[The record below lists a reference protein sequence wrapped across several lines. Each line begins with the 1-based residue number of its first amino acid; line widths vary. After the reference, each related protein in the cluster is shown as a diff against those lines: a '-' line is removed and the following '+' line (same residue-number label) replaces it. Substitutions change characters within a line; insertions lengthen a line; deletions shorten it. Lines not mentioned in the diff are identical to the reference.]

1 MNLLDA
7 AITATLVMYGV
18 AMIMATVRLF
28 RGPRA
33 QDRVVALDF
42 IFLVALLTMLVLAI
56 RYQSSTYFEA
66 ALLMA
71 MFGFLGTAALAKF
84 LLRGEVIE

>member
-7 AITATLVMYGV
+7 AITLTLVMYGV
-18 AMIMATVRLF
+18 AMIMATIRLF

-42 IFLVALLTMLVLAI
+42 IFLVALLGMLVLAI

-71 MFGFLGTAALAKF
+71 MFGFVSTAALAKF

>member
-7 AITATLVMYGV
+7 AITLTLVMYGV

-42 IFLVALLTMLVLAI
+42 IFLVA
-56 RYQSSTYFEA
+56 
-66 ALLMA
+66 
-71 MFGFLGTAALAKF
+71 
-84 LLRGEVIE
+84 